1 MKTLSTLLVAN
12 RGEIAVR
19 VMRTARA
26 LGIRTVAVYS
36 DADEDALHVREADQ
50 AIRLGGPIVS
60 DSYLSQ
66 EKVLAAAIEAGADAI
81 HPGYGF
87 LSENSDFAAACEQA
101 NIVFIG
107 PPNRAIE
114 VMGDKARAKRAML
127 EASVPCIPGYQGE
140 AQDIETL
147 LVAAEDIGLPVM
159 IKAAAG
165 GGGRG
170 MRLVTDLS
178 QLQDAIGLAQ
188 SEAQNAFG
196 SSELII
202 ERAVLRPRHVE
213 VQVFADQHG
222 HVVHLG
228 ERDCSIQRRHQKV
241 IEESP
246 CPVMTPELRSA
257 MGEAAVNVARAVDY
271 VGAGTVEFLLDEEG
285 RFYFLEMNTRLQVE
299 HPVTEMVTGFDLVE
313 WQIRVARGEPLPAE
327 QDDIELLGHSVEVR
341 LYAEEPE
348 KGFLPS
354 TGPVRLFDFP
364 EGEGIRIDSGVASGD
379 EVSPYYDAMVAKII
393 SYGETR
399 EDARRRLVATLQDG
413 ALLGLGNNRDFLID
427 ALEQQTFKDGL
438 ATTAFIAEHYGDQF
452 TPLKVPGAFVVGA
465 AVIQHLLAMG
475 EAHERAPLVSHELLD
490 WSSRGRAISIR
501 EYRVDEVEVSVKLET
516 LSAGQYQVLFQGEEF
531 MVEFMGMS
539 DTDCE
544 LQINGWR
551 EKFNFV
557 QEAPATLLFANATYS
572 MTLTD
577 YTRVSPEA
585 VDAAAGGTVVAPMH
599 GLLLAVEVSENETVV
614 KGQRLAVLEAMKMQ
628 HEIIAPADGV
638 VLETP
643 GMAGRQIAA
652 GDVMVVLELD
662 E

>member
-60 DSYLSQ
+60 DSYLNQ
-66 EKVLAAAIEAGADAI
+66 EKVLAAAIESGADAI

-87 LSENSDFAAACEQA
+87 LSENSEFAAACEQA

-107 PPNRAIE
+107 PPNQAIE

-170 MRLVTDLS
+170 MRLVTESS
-178 QLQDAIGLAQ
+178 QLEDAIGLAQ

-246 CPVMTPELRSA
+246 CPVMTPELRKA
-257 MGEAAVNVARAVDY
+257 MGQAAVNVARAVDY

-313 WQIRVARGEPLPAE
+313 WQIRVARGELLPAE

-399 EDARRRLVATLQDG
+399 EDARRRLVTTLQDG

-438 ATTAFIAEHYGDQF
+438 ATTAFIAEHYGEQF
-452 TPLKVPGAFVVGA
+452 TPPIVPGSFVVGA

-501 EYRVDEVEVSVKLET
+501 EYRIDEVEVSVKLET
-516 LSAGQYQVLFQGEEF
+516 LSAGQYQVLFRGEEF

>member
-26 LGIRTVAVYS
+26 MGIRTVAVYS

-60 DSYLSQ
+60 DSYLNQ

-107 PPNRAIE
+107 PPNQAIE

-127 EASVPCIPGYQGE
+127 EADVPCIPGYQDE

-147 LVAAEDIGLPVM
+147 LGAAEKIGLPVM

-170 MRLVTDLS
+170 MRLVTESS
-178 QLQDAIGLAQ
+178 QLEDAIGLAK

-213 VQVFADQHG
+213 VQVFADQLG

-246 CPVMTPELRSA
+246 CPVMTPELRRA

-271 VGAGTVEFLLDEEG
+271 VGAGTVEFLVDEEG

-299 HPVTEMVTGFDLVE
+299 HPVTELVTGYDLVE

-327 QDDIELLGHSVEVR
+327 QGDIDLLGHAIEVR

-354 TGPVRLFDFP
+354 TGPVSLFDFP
-364 EGEGIRIDSGVASGD
+364 EVEGIRIDSGVASGD

-393 SYGETR
+393 GYGETR
-399 EDARRRLVATLQDG
+399 EDARRRLLTTLQDG
-413 ALLGLGNNRDFLID
+413 ALLGLGNNRNFLID

-438 ATTAFIAEHYGDQF
+438 ATTAFIAENYGDQF
-452 TPLKVPGAFVVGA
+452 NPLKVQGAFVAGGA
-465 AVIQHLLAMG
+465 VLQHLLAMG

-490 WSSRGRAISIR
+490 WSSRGRAVSTR
-501 EYRVDEVEVSVKLET
+501 DYRIDELEVGVRIET
-516 LSAGQYQVLFQGEEF
+516 LGAGQYQVLFESEEF
-531 MVEFMGMS
+531 LVEFMGMS
-539 DTDCE
+539 DTRCE

-551 EKFNFV
+551 ENFNFV
-557 QEAPATLLFANATYS
+557 HESPATLHLANATYS
-572 MTLTD
+572 LSLTD
-577 YTRVSPEA
+577 YARVSPEG

-599 GLLLAVEVSENETVV
+599 GLLLAIEVSENETVI

-628 HEIIAPADGV
+628 HEITAPGDGV
-638 VLETP
+638 VVEAP
-643 GMAGRQIAA
+643 GVAGRQVAA
-652 GDVMVVLELD
+652 GDVMVVLELAD
-662 E
+662 

>member
-26 LGIRTVAVYS
+26 MGIRTVAVYS

-60 DSYLSQ
+60 DSYLNQ

-107 PPNRAIE
+107 PPNQAIE

-127 EASVPCIPGYQGE
+127 EADVPCIPGYQDE

-147 LVAAEDIGLPVM
+147 LGAAEKIGLPVM

-170 MRLVTDLS
+170 MRLVTESS
-178 QLQDAIGLAQ
+178 QLEDAIGLAK

-213 VQVFADQHG
+213 VQVFADQLG

-246 CPVMTPELRSA
+246 CPVMTPELRRA

-271 VGAGTVEFLLDEEG
+271 VGAGTVEFLVDEEG

-299 HPVTEMVTGFDLVE
+299 HPVTELVTGYDLVE

-327 QDDIELLGHSVEVR
+327 QGDIDLLGHAIEVR

-354 TGPVRLFDFP
+354 TGPVSLFDFP
-364 EGEGIRIDSGVASGD
+364 EVEGIRIDSGVASGD

-393 SYGETR
+393 GYGETR
-399 EDARRRLVATLQDG
+399 EDARRRLLTTLQDG
-413 ALLGLGNNRDFLID
+413 ALLGLGNNRNFLID

-438 ATTAFIAEHYGDQF
+438 ATTAFIAENYGDQF
-452 TPLKVPGAFVVGA
+452 NPLKVQGAFVAGGA
-465 AVIQHLLAMG
+465 VLQHLLAMG

-490 WSSRGRAISIR
+490 WSSRGRAVSTR
-501 EYRVDEVEVSVKLET
+501 DYRIDELEVGVRIET
-516 LSAGQYQVLFQGEEF
+516 LGAGQYQVLFESQEF
-531 MVEFMGMS
+531 LVEFMGMS
-539 DTDCE
+539 DTRCE

-551 EKFNFV
+551 ENFNFV
-557 QEAPATLLFANATYS
+557 HESPATLHLANATYS
-572 MTLTD
+572 LSLTD
-577 YTRVSPEA
+577 YARVSPEG

-599 GLLLAVEVSENETVV
+599 GLLLAIEVSENETVI

-628 HEIIAPADGV
+628 HEITAPGDGV
-638 VLETP
+638 VVEAP
-643 GMAGRQIAA
+643 GVAGRQVAA
-652 GDVMVVLELD
+652 GDVMVVLELAD
-662 E
+662 

>member
-101 NIVFIG
+101 SIVFIG

-147 LVAAEDIGLPVM
+147 LLAAEDIGLPVM

-452 TPLKVPGAFVVGA
+452 TPPKVPGAFVVGA

-501 EYRVDEVEVSVKLET
+501 EYRIDEVEVSVKLET
-516 LSAGQYQVLFQGEEF
+516 LSAGQYQVVFQGEEF